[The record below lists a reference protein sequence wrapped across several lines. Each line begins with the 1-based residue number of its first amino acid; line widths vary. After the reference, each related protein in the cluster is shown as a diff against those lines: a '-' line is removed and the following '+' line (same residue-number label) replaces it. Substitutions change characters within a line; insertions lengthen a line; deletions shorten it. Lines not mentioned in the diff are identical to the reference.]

1 MDLKLGY
8 FNPLAPGVQEKISHT
23 LKCLILK
30 PLEDTRHFR
39 VKLVL
44 LKLHI
49 S

>member
-30 PLEDTRHFR
+30 PFR
-39 VKLVL
+39 GHKTLQ
-44 LKLHI
+44 